1 MKRLMTAAAI
11 AAALALAAAP
21 ATAKN
26 VLKWASQGDALTADP
41 HSQNEGP
48 TNAATLQ
55 IYETLVFR
63 DPNMKLIPA
72 LATSWG
78 TLKGKPTV
86 WEFKLRKGVKFH
98 DGSPMTAD
106 DVVFS
111 FNRAKM
117 KTSDFKGYLASVTEI
132 KKIDS
137 HTIHLI
143 TKGPNPILP
152 NQMTQVAIM
161 SQAWAKKHKVEK
173 PQDFK
178 AGEENYAARNAN
190 GTGPFMLKLRE
201 PGVRTILV
209 RNKNWWG
216 WKQAGGNVDEVHY
229 TPIKNAATRVAALL
243 SGQVD
248 FVLDPPFQD
257 LGRIQRSANLKVVQT
272 PQIRTIFLGLD
283 TGVKELRTSNVKGK
297 NPFADR
303 RVREAMY
310 RAIDIAA
317 IQKVVM
323 RGLAVPAGIIT
334 SPGVNGYNGNLNKRL
349 AYDPKKAKELLTA
362 AGYPNGFSVRLDC
375 PNNRYNNDEK
385 ICIAV
390 VGMLGK
396 IGIKVNL
403 DAIPKSKHFPK
414 IQKRVSDFYMLGWG
428 VPTLDSHY
436 VFTYLYRSKGP
447 WNATGFKNPR
457 VDELTAAMPVTVDLK
472 KRDAM
477 IAEAWKIAKDAI
489 VYIPLHHQVI
499 AWGMS
504 KKVTLPIRAD
514 DSPHFRWAKVSK

>member
-1 MKRLMTAAAI
+1 MKRLTTAAAI
-11 AAALALAAAP
+11 VAALAIAAAP
-21 ATAKN
+21 ASAKN

-48 TNAATLQ
+48 TNSATLQ
-55 IYETLVFR
+55 IYEGLVFR
-63 DPNMKLIPA
+63 DPSMKLVPA
-72 LATSWG
+72 LATSWS
-78 TLKGKPTV
+78 TVAGKPDV
-86 WEFKLRKGVKFH
+86 WEFKLRKGVKYH
-98 DGSPMTAD
+98 DGTPFTAD
-106 DVVFS
+106 DVVFTM
-111 FNRAKM
+111 NRVKLP
-117 KTSDFKGYLASVTEI
+117 TSDFKNYVKSVVEV
-132 KKIDS
+132 KKVDS
-137 HTIHLI
+137 HTVQLI

-152 NQMTQVAIM
+152 NQLTQIGIM
-161 SQAWAKKHKVEK
+161 SAAWAKKHKVEK

-178 AGEENYAARNAN
+178 NNEENYAARHAN
-190 GTGPFMLKLRE
+190 GTGPYRLKLRE
-201 PGVRTILV
+201 PGVRTILE
-209 RNKNWWG
+209 RNPDWWG
-216 WKQAGGNVDEVHY
+216 WKQAGGNVDEIVY

-257 LGRIQRSANLKVVQT
+257 LNRIGRSARLKIVQT

-283 TGVKELRTSNVKGK
+283 TGIAELRTSDVKGR
-297 NPFADR
+297 NPFADA

-317 IQKVVM
+317 IRKVVM

-334 SPGVNGYNGNLNKRL
+334 SPGVHGYTDALNGRP
-349 AYDPKKAKELLTA
+349 AHDPAKAKALLA
-362 AGYPNGFSVRLDC
+362 EAGYPNGFQVRLDC

-396 IGIKVNL
+396 VGIKVTL

-414 IQKRVSDFYMLGWG
+414 IQKRVTDFYMLGWG

-436 VFTYLYRSKGP
+436 VFTYLYHSKGP
-447 WNATGFKNPR
+447 WNATGYANAR
-457 VDELTAAMPVTVDLK
+457 VDELTDAMPVTVDLA

-477 IAEAWKIAKDAI
+477 IAEAWKQVKADT

-499 AWGMS
+499 VWGMS
-504 KKVTLPIRAD
+504 KKLDLPIRAD
-514 DSPHFRWAKVSK
+514 DSPHFRWAKLSQ